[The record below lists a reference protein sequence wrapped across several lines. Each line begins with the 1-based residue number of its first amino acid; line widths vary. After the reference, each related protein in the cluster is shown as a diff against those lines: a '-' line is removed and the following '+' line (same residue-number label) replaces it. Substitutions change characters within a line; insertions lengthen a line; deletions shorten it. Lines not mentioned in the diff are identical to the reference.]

1 MHFKVITKRSP
12 KQFETDLVEPVEAG
26 KRGHG
31 GVASTEGKE
40 DLPRCISPD
49 LEGGQLGP
57 VREDVVLDTLCSQLH
72 I

>member
-1 MHFKVITKRSP
+1 M
-12 KQFETDLVEPVEAG
+12 EPVEAG

-31 GVASTEGKE
+31 GVASTEGKK
-40 DLPRCISPD
+40 DLPRCVSPD

-57 VREDVVLDTLCSQLH
+57 VRDDVVLDTLWSQLY